1 MLTEN
6 MERSVTLVS
15 ALGGFLFGYDTGVIA
30 GALLFIN
37 VVGCDVQAGTCG
49 SADKGSSA
57 PWLPS
62 ATEWT
67 AERPCCTVAR
77 QSWIVSITLI
87 GAALAALAG
96 GHLIDKYGRRRVI
109 LWSSAVFVVSGIG
122 LAMAN
127 SFTQLMT
134 MRFVIGVAIGV
145 ASEAVPVFIA
155 EMVSADKRGAM
166 GTVWQLMIT
175 IGILF
180 SASIDYVLA
189 ESQNWRLMFGLSV
202 VPGLLMVGGMLVMPE
217 SPRWLV
223 AQGQH
228 DLALN
233 VITQLGRGATAD
245 RELED
250 IKAVVAETAGHGRS
264 QLDELK
270 RPEVKRGLLAGCG
283 LMVFAQAQGIN
294 TVIYFA
300 PKIFTFTGMSEGNA
314 ILGLVVIDAF
324 NVIATLGS
332 VKFLDHYPRKTWL
345 LGGSP
350 GMGIS
355 LVLLAAVFAMPAGSA
370 LQAPLA
376 LLSLVCYV
384 LCFCVSWGPL
394 GWLINSEIYPLS
406 ARGVCTGLSTTT
418 CWGAWTTVFKTRPG

>member
-1 MLTEN
+1 MQL
-6 MERSVTLVS
+6 
-15 ALGGFLFGYDTGVIA
+15 LG
-30 GALLFIN
+30 
-37 VVGCDVQAGTCG
+37 
-49 SADKGSSA
+49 
-57 PWLPS
+57 
-62 ATEWT
+62 
-67 AERPCCTVAR
+67 
-77 QSWIVSITLI
+77 
-87 GAALAALAG
+87 
-96 GHLIDKYGRRRVI
+96 
-109 LWSSAVFVVSGIG
+109 
-122 LAMAN
+122 
-127 SFTQLMT
+127 

-175 IGILF
+175 IGILC
-180 SASIDYVLA
+180 SASIDYLLA

-202 VPGLLMVGGMLVMPE
+202 VPGLLMVAGMLVMPE

-223 AQGQH
+223 AQGQN
-228 DLALN
+228 DVALN
-233 VITQLGRGATAD
+233 VITQLGRGATAE
-245 RELED
+245 RELEE
-250 IKAVVAETAGHGRS
+250 IKAVVAQTAGHGRS

-300 PKIFTFTGMSEGNA
+300 PKIFTFTGMSEENA

-324 NVIATLGS
+324 NVLATLGS
-332 VKFLDHYPRKTWL
+332 VKYLDHYPRKTWL

-355 LVLLAAVFAMPAGSA
+355 LVLLAGVFAMPKGG

-418 CWGAWTTVFKTRPG
+418 CWGAEATCLQQEVHYIHAQCNLATHHIPYILNLVQ